1 MEGKKGILTVIL
13 VVFLAFIPWAGNN
26 GIIYESYVS
35 GKMDS
40 WKKEMDRMH
49 NTGNREPAFLLELVN
64 YQYGYIGYCMGA
76 NKKSEARIY
85 LELAEKNL
93 TLLEQAGIAL
103 HMVNAYKAAF
113 FGFRIGLNP
122 VKAPLIGPKS
132 DKAAGESLRLDPH
145 NWLGLVQKANIQ
157 YYMPS
162 AFGGSKKEA
171 LSFLLKAKAQMEK
184 DPRLTE
190 KNWNYLS
197 MMAFLMQVYEGTGDL
212 ASARKTGEVIL
223 KKEPRFVWVRDELY
237 PGILK
242 KINQK

>member
-1 MEGKKGILTVIL
+1 MEGKKGILTGIL
-13 VVFLAFIPWAGNN
+13 VVFLGFAAWAGNN
-26 GIIYESYVS
+26 AVIYESYVS
-35 GKMDS
+35 GKMEA
-40 WKKEMDRMH
+40 WKREMDRMQT
-49 NTGNREPAFLLELVN
+49 TGNKEPEFLLELVN

-76 NKKSEARIY
+76 NKKSEARFV

-93 TLLEQAGIAL
+93 ALVEQAGTAL
-103 HMVNAYKAAF
+103 ALVNAYKAAF

-132 DKAAGESLRLDPH
+132 DRAAEESLRLDPH

-157 YYMPS
+157 YYMPA

-171 LSFLLKAKAQMEK
+171 LQFLLKAKAQMEK

-197 MMAFLMQVYEGTGDL
+197 MMAFLMQVYDGTGDL

-242 KINQK
+242 KVNQK